1 MNKYN
6 RIVTIVLDS
15 VGVGAMDDCEKY
27 GDTFENNTIANIS
40 KNSGLNIP
48 NLQSMGMGNITQI
61 KTVPSIDKP
70 IANYGKMAQI
80 GDGKDT
86 MTGHWEMMGSTL
98 ITGFQQYVENGFPD
112 ELIQEFENRVGRKVI
127 CNKAGN
133 GMKVIEEYYK
143 EHMETGAYIV
153 YTSVDSTF
161 QIAAHEEKISID
173 ELYKACE
180 IAREL
185 TADSKYNVARVIA
198 RPFIGDFENFSRT
211 ANRHDYALKPFEYTV
226 MQKLMDKGLESFGV
240 GKISDIFDGVGVS
253 GKLKNQSND
262 DGINHTINELK
273 RDYTGHLFVNLVD
286 FDSLYG
292 HPRDP
297 DGYRDCLEAFD
308 KRLPEILEASK
319 EDDLI
324 IITADHGNDPTY
336 KGNDH
341 TREHVP
347 LLVYSKS
354 LNGGNEITTR
364 KTFEDIGET
373 ICENFGLESTKYGS
387 SFLGELK

>member
-1 MNKYN
+1 MKFN

-15 VGVGAMDDCEKY
+15 VGVGAMPDAESY
-27 GDTFENNTIANIS
+27 GDSMDNNTIGNIS
-40 KNSGLNIP
+40 KAVGLDIP
-48 NLQSMGMGNITQI
+48 NLQAMGMGNITDI
-61 KTVPSIDKP
+61 KTVKP
-70 IANYGKMAQI
+70 LSNVNSNYGKMAQI

-98 ITGFQQYVENGFPD
+98 MTGFQQYVDNGFPE
-112 ELIQEFENRVGRKVI
+112 ELIKEFEDKTGRKVI

-133 GMKVIEEYYK
+133 GMKVIEEYYH
-143 EHMETGAYIV
+143 EHMETGAFIV

-161 QIAAHEEKISID
+161 QIAAHEEKISLE
-173 ELYKACE
+173 ELYSACE

-185 TADSKYNVARVIA
+185 TANEKYNVARVIA

-226 MQKLMDKGLESFGV
+226 MQKLMDNGYESFGV

-253 GKLKNQSND
+253 AKLKNQSND

-273 RDYTGHLFVNLVD
+273 RDYSGHLFVNLVD

-297 DGYRDCLEAFD
+297 EGYRDCLEAFD
-308 KRLPEILEASK
+308 LRLPEILKASK

-324 IITADHGNDPTY
+324 IITADHGNDPTF

-341 TREHVP
+341 TREYVP

-354 LNGGNEITTR
+354 LQGNNEITTR
-364 KTFEDIGET
+364 KTFEDIGQT
-373 ICENFGLESTKYGS
+373 ICENFGLEDTKYGT
-387 SFLGELK
+387 SFLNELK

>member
-1 MNKYN
+1 MKKFN

-15 VGVGAMDDCEKY
+15 VGVGAMEDYAKY
-27 GDTFENNTIANIS
+27 GDSADNNTIGNIS
-40 KNSGLNIP
+40 KVAGLNIP
-48 NLQSMGMGNITQI
+48 NLQSLGMGNITNI
-61 KTVPSIDKP
+61 KTVPPVDNVIG
-70 IANYGKMAQI
+70 NYGKMAQI

-98 ITGFQQYVENGFPD
+98 LTGFQQYVDHGFPN
-112 ELIQEFENRVGRKVI
+112 ELIEEFEALTGRKVI

-133 GMKVIEEYYK
+133 GMKIIEEYYK

-161 QIAAHEEKISID
+161 QIAAHEEKIPLE
-173 ELYKACE
+173 ELYQACE
-180 IAREL
+180 IARKL
-185 TADSKYNVARVIA
+185 TANEKYNVARVIA
-198 RPFIGDFENFSRT
+198 RPFVGEFDNFSRT

-226 MQKLMDKGLESFGV
+226 MQKLIDNGYESFGV
-240 GKISDIFDGVGVS
+240 GKIADIFDGVGVS
-253 GKLKNQSND
+253 GKLKNNSND
-262 DGINHTINELK
+262 DGINHTINELN
-273 RDYTGHLFVNLVD
+273 RDYSGHLFVNLVD

-297 DGYRDCLEAFD
+297 FGYRDCLEAFD
-308 KRLPEILEASK
+308 LRLPEILNALK
-319 EDDLI
+319 EDDLL

-347 LLVYSKS
+347 LLVYSKA
-354 LNGGNEITTR
+354 LNGNNEITTR
-364 KTFEDIGET
+364 KTFEDIGQT
-373 ICENFGLESTKYGS
+373 ICENFDLSATKFGT
-387 SFLGELK
+387 SFLQELK